1 MTENWDL
8 DERKIYFDLCLSQG
22 KCQQLKKKKHQRLT
36 ESKQNLE
43 MSSWCVSRG
52 VAHVRMASFLSKN
65 QALSMPT
72 DTWQVC
78 HCTSILADPKGAEK
92 HSATVLST
100 LCDALEYFPIKI
112 YDFQLKF
119 SSFWFPA
126 ESSFP
131 TKSETWVCK
140 SQPPEQTPLLE
151 LYKDMAG
158 WGWCHW
164 RQIHTWDKY
173 GSLCPLSN
181 CQPLCHKKRSEMFA
195 HIWFYQRRNNNHPGN
210 PYELPSKMHFSS
222 EKK

>member
-1 MTENWDL
+1 M
-8 DERKIYFDLCLSQG
+8 
-22 KCQQLKKKKHQRLT
+22 
-36 ESKQNLE
+36 
-43 MSSWCVSRG
+43 V
-52 VAHVRMASFLSKN
+52 
-65 QALSMPT
+65 
-72 DTWQVC
+72 
-78 HCTSILADPKGAEK
+78 HCTSTLADPKGAEK

-119 SSFWFPA
+119 SRFWFPA

-131 TKSETWVCK
+131 AKSETWVCK

-164 RQIHTWDKY
+164 RQIHTWGEY

-195 HIWFYQRRNNNHPGN
+195 HIWFYQRRNNNHLGN

-222 EKK
+222 EKKVTVQNNGFFSEQTYPCKQNRLLFSSVSPEERRKEREDGLFFQFSWHQQSSISHSKCRATDIFLLVRVLKNLTSFF